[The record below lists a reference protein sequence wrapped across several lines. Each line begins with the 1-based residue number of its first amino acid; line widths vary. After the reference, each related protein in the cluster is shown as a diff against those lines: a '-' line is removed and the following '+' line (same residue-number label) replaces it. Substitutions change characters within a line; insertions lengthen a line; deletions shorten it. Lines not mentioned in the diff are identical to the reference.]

1 MTLILAPAVIQVA
14 GVVIV
19 GAVFIQSVFLIVS
32 SFRRLTIERE
42 QRRVTLDSLRY
53 QTEIATAESK
63 KEGDRT
69 TLSWSGHRKFE
80 VQRKVKEVGGVHS
93 FYLVPHDGKPLP
105 PFLPGQY
112 LTFQLRI
119 PGQPKP
125 IIRCYSLSDSPNNPD
140 YYRVSIKKV
149 PPPRDQPDKPPGLS
163 STYFNDML
171 QEDDILDIK
180 APSGQFFLDMTS
192 ERPIVFVGGGIG
204 LTPVLSMLTAL
215 TESGIRREVWF
226 FLGVRNGEEHLMKE
240 QLEAL
245 NQANENL
252 HLHVFYSVP
261 QKGDEKGR
269 DYQHSGHVS
278 VDLFKELLP
287 SNNYTFYICGPPP
300 MMEFLTAG
308 LKEWGVPEDD
318 VHFEAFGPA
327 TVKKTKAKVP
337 EAGEAEAVEVVFDRS
352 GKTLKWDAGAET
364 LLEFAEDNGIVI
376 DSGCRA
382 GNCGTCIVA
391 VKSGEV
397 TYVTDPGVTP
407 EEGSC
412 LTCVAM
418 PKTALTLDA

>member
-1 MTLILAPAVIQVA
+1 MTLILAPAVIQVV

-32 SFRRLTIERE
+32 SFRRLAIERE

-63 KEGDRT
+63 KEGERT
-69 TLSWSGHRKFE
+69 ALSWSGHRKFE
-80 VQRKVKEVGGVHS
+80 VQRKVKEVEGVHS
-93 FYLVPHDGKPLP
+93 FYLAPHDGKPLP

-119 PGQPKP
+119 PDEPKP
-125 IIRCYSLSDSPNNPD
+125 LIRCYSLSDGPNNPD
-140 YYRVSIKKV
+140 CYRVSIKKV
-149 PPPRDQPDKPPGLS
+149 PPPRDKPDAPSGAS

-171 QEDDILDIK
+171 QEGDILDVK
-180 APSGQFFLDMTS
+180 APSGQFFLDINS
-192 ERPIVFVGGGIG
+192 ELPIVLVGGGIG

-226 FLGVRNGEEHLMKE
+226 FLGVRNGKEHLMKE

-245 NQANENL
+245 NKANENL
-252 HLHVFYSVP
+252 HLHVCYSEP
-261 QKGDEKGR
+261 QKNDMKDR

-278 VDLFKELLP
+278 VDRFKELLP
-287 SNNYTFYICGPPP
+287 SNNYKFYICGPPP
-300 MMEFLTAG
+300 MMEFLTGG
-308 LKEWGVPEDD
+308 LKEWGVPKEDI
-318 VHFEAFGPA
+318 HFEAFGPA
-327 TVKKTKAKVP
+327 TVKKTKAKAP
-337 EAGEAEAVEVVFDRS
+337 EAGEAEAVEVVFGRS
-352 GKTLKWDAGAET
+352 GKTLKWDGSAET

-382 GNCGTCIVA
+382 GNCGTCVVA

-397 TYVTDPGVTP
+397 TYLTDPGATP

-412 LTCVAM
+412 LTCVAV

>member
-1 MTLILAPAVIQVA
+1 
-14 GVVIV
+14 
-19 GAVFIQSVFLIVS
+19 
-32 SFRRLTIERE
+32 
-42 QRRVTLDSLRY
+42 
-53 QTEIATAESK
+53 
-63 KEGDRT
+63 
-69 TLSWSGHRKFE
+69 
-80 VQRKVKEVGGVHS
+80 
-93 FYLVPHDGKPLP
+93 
-105 PFLPGQY
+105 
-112 LTFQLRI
+112 
-119 PGQPKP
+119 
-125 IIRCYSLSDSPNNPD
+125 
-140 YYRVSIKKV
+140 
-149 PPPRDQPDKPPGLS
+149 
-163 STYFNDML
+163 ML

-278 VDLFKELLP
+278 VDMFKELLP

-308 LKEWGVPEDD
+308 LKEWGVPDDD

-327 TVKKTKAKVP
+327 TVKKTKAKAP

>member
-1 MTLILAPAVIQVA
+1 MTLILAPAVIQVV

-32 SFRRLTIERE
+32 SFRRLAIERE

-69 TLSWSGHRKFE
+69 ALSWSGHRKFE
-80 VQRKVKEVGGVHS
+80 VQRKVKEVEGVHS
-93 FYLVPHDGKPLP
+93 FYLAPHDGKPLP

-119 PGQPKP
+119 PDEPKP
-125 IIRCYSLSDSPNNPD
+125 LIRCYSLSDGPNNPD
-140 YYRVSIKKV
+140 CYRVSIKKV
-149 PPPRDQPDKPPGLS
+149 PPPRDKPDAPSGAS

-171 QEDDILDIK
+171 QEGDILDVK
-180 APSGQFFLDMTS
+180 APSGQFFLDINS
-192 ERPIVFVGGGIG
+192 ELPIVLIGGGIG

-226 FLGVRNGEEHLMKE
+226 FLGVRNGKEHLMKE

-245 NQANENL
+245 NKANENL
-252 HLHVFYSVP
+252 HLHVCYSDP
-261 QKGDEKGR
+261 QEGDEKDR

-278 VDLFKELLP
+278 VDRFKELLP
-287 SNNYTFYICGPPP
+287 SNNYKFYICGPPP
-300 MMEFLTAG
+300 MMEFLTGG
-308 LKEWGVPEDD
+308 LKEWGVPKEDI
-318 VHFEAFGPA
+318 HFEAFGPA
-327 TVKKTKAKVP
+327 TVKKTKAEAP
-337 EAGEAEAVEVVFDRS
+337 EAGEGKAVEVVFDRS
-352 GKTLKWDAGAET
+352 GKTLKWDGGAET

-376 DSGCRA
+376 ESGCRA
-382 GNCGTCIVA
+382 GNCGTCVVA

-397 TYVTDPGVTP
+397 TYLTDPGATP

-412 LTCVAM
+412 LTCVAV

>member
-1 MTLILAPAVIQVA
+1 MTLILAPAVIQVV

-32 SFRRLTIERE
+32 SFRRLAIERE

-69 TLSWSGHRKFE
+69 ALSWSGHRKFE
-80 VQRKVKEVGGVHS
+80 VQRKVKEVEGVHS
-93 FYLVPHDGKPLP
+93 FYLAPHDGKPLP

-119 PGQPKP
+119 PDEPKP
-125 IIRCYSLSDSPNNPD
+125 LIRCYSLSDGPNNPD
-140 YYRVSIKKV
+140 CYRISIKKV
-149 PPPRDQPDKPPGLS
+149 PPPRDKPDAPSGAS

-171 QEDDILDIK
+171 QEGDILDVK
-180 APSGQFFLDMTS
+180 APSGQFFLDINS
-192 ERPIVFVGGGIG
+192 ELPIVLIGGGIG

-226 FLGVRNGEEHLMKE
+226 FLGVRNGKEHLMKE

-245 NQANENL
+245 NKANENL
-252 HLHVFYSVP
+252 HLHVCYSDP
-261 QKGDEKGR
+261 QEGDEKDR

-278 VDLFKELLP
+278 VDRFKELLP
-287 SNNYTFYICGPPP
+287 SNNYKFYICGPPP
-300 MMEFLTAG
+300 MMEFLTGG
-308 LKEWGVPEDD
+308 LKEWGVPKEDI
-318 VHFEAFGPA
+318 HFEAFVPA
-327 TVKKTKAKVP
+327 TVKKTKAEAP
-337 EAGEAEAVEVVFDRS
+337 EAGEGKAVEVVFDRS
-352 GKTLKWDAGAET
+352 GKTLKWDGGAET

-376 DSGCRA
+376 ESGCRA
-382 GNCGTCIVA
+382 GNCGTCVVA

-397 TYVTDPGVTP
+397 TYLTDPGATP

-412 LTCVAM
+412 LTCVAV

>member
-1 MTLILAPAVIQVA
+1 MSQ
-14 GVVIV
+14 GVVQFIGTLV
-19 GAVFIQSVFLIVS
+19 VLAVVLQVLVMAASAV
-32 SFRRLTIERE
+32 RRFTANNESRRISLDLLRLRADTALQAFNYEKERVE
-42 QRRVTLDSLRY
+42 LGWNGS
-53 QTEIATAESK
+53 
-63 KEGDRT
+63 
-69 TLSWSGHRKFE
+69 RKFE
-80 VQRKVKEVGGVHS
+80 IHRKQREAEGVHS

-252 HLHVFYSVP
+252 HLHVCYSVP